1 MKNYN
6 SFNLKNI
13 HFLIALC
20 FVTSVLRGQTSITSS
35 GISVQGIAKD
45 VDGNSFANISGLSID
60 FYLYYLDSNNAKVT
74 ILAKD
79 DQLVTTDAFGVFS
92 YVLDVPKTI
101 FSWFEQTSIY
111 LFVGEGTP
119 SSSSAIFLEQ
129 KLGAVPYAIYAQN
142 GAPTGII
149 LPFVGAAND
158 VPPGWVLCDGSS
170 LPSSSIYDDL
180 RAFVG
185 SNVPD
190 LRGVFLRATGDA
202 SSSNSGPGLRNFQDD
217 VLIEHNH
224 SINLTS
230 TTAGSHSHQLAVGA
244 CCQGNNSGTFYP
256 QTDNRNYNGPSGFPV
271 AEDFT
276 VSSGNHTHNVS
287 GNTSNLGDNET
298 RPANYGVNYII
309 KI

>member
-1 MKNYN
+1 M
-6 SFNLKNI
+6 KNI

-20 FVTSVLRGQTSITSS
+20 FMTSALRGQTSVTSS
-35 GISVQGIAKD
+35 GISIQGIAKD
-45 VDGNSFANISGLSID
+45 IDGNTFANVSGLSID
-60 FYLYYLDSNNAKVT
+60 FHLYYINGNNAKVT

-79 DQLVTTDAFGVFS
+79 NQLVTTDAYGVFS

-101 FSWFEQTSIY
+101 FSWFEQSSIY
-111 LFVGEGTP
+111 LFAGEGSP
-119 SSSSAIFLEQ
+119 SNSSAIFLEQ

-142 GAPTGII
+142 GAPTGVL

-170 LPSSSIYDDL
+170 LPSSAIYDDL
-180 RAFVG
+180 RAFIG
-185 SNVPD
+185 NNVPD
-190 LRGVFLRATGDA
+190 LRGVFLRATGNA
-202 SSSNSGPGLRNFQDD
+202 STSNSGPGLRAFQDD
-217 VLIEHNH
+217 ILMDHIH

-230 TTAGSHSHQLAVGA
+230 TSSGIHNHLLVVGT

-256 QTDNRNYNGPSGFPV
+256 QTDNRNYVGPTGFPV

-276 VSSGNHTHNVS
+276 VPSGNHQHSVS
-287 GNTSNLGDNET
+287 GNTSSLGDNET